1 MKKIIYSFNYL
12 FTGVI
17 AVMLF
22 SSVSILAQTAST
34 ATSGSSPL
42 LRVSGV
48 NYQAYCVEYTNGA
61 PVSGHGYNWD
71 TTPEDITNVNITAC
85 LNGVSDYGVAAVQ
98 SAIWYYTDNVQPSS
112 NSVTWQVINRVENG
126 TYQPTCAS
134 EWYPNDVIYQDLMT
148 GDDPHC
154 TGGEVCTAD
163 IRVTNNGCCVVDVY
177 HWKTNGDVKLGTV
190 NPGQNITVHIPKGDK
205 IRVRDQDSPWNNLI
219 FDEHYMANSCGSQ
232 TFTVNPNFCDKAVT
246 VNNNGCCDIDL
257 YHWGT
262 GVNDVLIGSVAPGG
276 STTVHV
282 PSGDKVRALNKNVD
296 WNNKLFDEDYMVP
309 NGCGPFTFT
318 VNPEYCAEIICPAD
332 IVIECTESSD
342 PSNTGNA
349 SSNCGNTAITYID
362 VVTGNCP
369 LTIERTWSLNG
380 VSGGN
385 TSGGSNTT
393 CEDVAIVNY
402 SMEQCNADNNYNSMG
417 EFHPTYP
424 DNGGCSSV
432 SASIISTQNGS
443 HSCVAGAVG
452 QYGFCIDADDDC
464 WYADDLNGVDADDDK
479 VRFEVTVAASQ
490 NAPFQLSR
498 LSFYEKAPL
507 TVEWDN
513 NSNNDYPTKYA
524 VKVFANGTEVFFQD
538 EISTTN
544 AWSLETF
551 NFSNI
556 SVTSN
561 TTFTFELHAYC
572 KAHNYNNGGYE
583 LWDLDELSVY
593 GGCCSTTTNPSTGD
607 VSCVQIIT
615 IDDTQ
620 NPTFNNLPSNL
631 TVECDN
637 IPAAPVVT
645 GSDLCDNNVDV
656 TFTQTDDQGTNGC
669 TQFEYTIT
677 RTWVATDDCGNSI
690 SATRTVTIEDN
701 SAPTITVDAAD
712 LTVECDGQG
721 NNNAFQNWLNNYG
734 GAEANDNCGT
744 FTWSFNPDPAILTNE
759 CGETGGLSVT
769 FTATD
774 ECGNSA
780 STTASFTI
788 DDSESPV
795 ITQANQA
802 DDLTVECDGFGNTAA
817 LDAWVASN
825 GGANATDVCG
835 EVTWTNDFIA
845 LDPECCETG
854 DVTVNFTAT
863 DDCGNSTVTTAT
875 FIIEDTTPPVAVCKD
890 ITVQIVDVVSHT
902 VSITP
907 DMIENGSSDV
917 CCDDELTYTL
927 SQSTFAFEEVGVN
940 PITLTVTD
948 ACGNEATCNANVT
961 VVCYD
966 LALIKNL
973 AAGQNETIF
982 PEQDVTFTITV
993 LNQGTIEANNIVVTD
1008 YIPSGLT
1015 LNDADWSLSGNT
1027 ASYNVPGTLNP
1038 GQSATVD
1045 ITFTADSQL
1054 TNDQQIVNRAEIS
1067 SSDAPAPFVPV
1078 DEDSTADSDAGNDA
1092 GGEVNGNTDD
1102 TVNNENGD
1110 EDDSDP
1116 EDVTV
1121 STMSIGSTVF
1131 IDNNNNGIQDLGD
1144 DDTGIAGVTLELW
1157 RDGALVATTVTDANG
1172 DYLFD
1177 DLAPGNYIVEI
1188 KEDGNFGDADPLAEL
1203 HLSSEPTDNEDNQ
1216 QDGDDNGMQVGGSGT
1231 EVKSPVIVLSPND
1244 EPTNESAQGGNQDAG
1259 NDDNGDMTVDFGFV
1273 PEFSIGSNVFVDS
1286 NNNGTRD
1293 AGEEG
1298 IEGILVEIFS
1308 VGPDGIAE
1316 NGDDVKVGEDTTDAN
1331 GDYFVGWLKPGD
1343 FYGKIM
1349 NVSDDYPVSSTNIAS
1364 SEDPNNDT
1372 DGDDNG
1378 LQPDGRGAGVWS
1390 NVITLSANDEPTNEP
1405 GSGGDQDDSL
1415 DDDNGNM
1422 TLDFGF
1428 IPQLSIGSNVFVD
1441 ANDNGTRDADEDGIE
1456 GILVEI
1462 FSVGPDG
1469 IAENGDDVKVGE
1481 DVTDANGDYFVDG
1494 LLEGD
1499 YYAKIMD
1506 VSDDY
1511 PKSSTNI
1518 ASSEDPNNDTDGDDN
1533 GLQADG
1539 PGSAVWSNVVTL
1551 SVNDEPTNEAG
1562 SGGDQDSLDDDNGN
1576 MTLDFGFAPQLS
1588 IGSNVFYDANDNG
1601 TRDADEDGIE
1611 GVTVEVF
1618 NTGAD
1623 GIAENGDDELVGS
1636 DVTDAN
1642 GDYFVDGLLEGDYYV
1657 KIMDVDADY
1666 PLSSGDTATSADP
1679 NNNVDN
1685 DDNGLQPD
1693 GAGAGVWSNVI
1704 TLSINDEPTNEDGS
1718 GGDQDA
1724 SDDDNGNMTVDF
1736 GFRPE
1741 LSIGSNVYSDTNNNG
1756 VRDAGEDGIEGITVE
1771 VFNTGADG
1779 IAENADDILVG
1790 SDVTDANGD
1799 YFVGGLLE
1807 GDYYAKIM
1815 NVDAANPTSSTNI
1828 ASSTDPNNDTDGD
1841 DNGLQ
1846 TDGSGTGVW
1855 SNVITLSIND
1865 EPTNEAGS
1873 GGDQDAADD
1882 NNGNMTLDFGFNLFD
1897 LALTKKLE
1905 ASEDTR
1911 VYPGEDITFSI
1922 EVFNQG
1928 NVDAYNVLVTDYIPA
1943 GLTLNDGAWAQSG
1956 SNATATI
1963 AGPIAAGSSEIITI
1977 TLTVTT
1983 TDAGDLVNS
1992 AEITSAEDVNGNSPE
2007 DVDSIADDTDG
2018 NDDGGEVNGPTDDT
2032 VNNENGDEDDQDPE
2046 DITVE
2051 IFDLAL
2057 IKTLGAGEDDRLY
2070 PGETIT
2076 FDIEVFNQGTVTAQN
2091 IVIEDYAPAGLTATG
2106 ATTLTIAGPLAP
2118 GASQTISIEFTAD
2131 ASNVGGQLINVA
2143 EIASAED
2150 ELGDNPT
2157 DLDSTPDTDAGNDA
2171 GGEVNGAT
2179 DDTVNNEGGDE
2190 DDSDPEDVFLEI
2202 FDLALTKKL
2211 AAGEDARVYP
2221 GESVTFDIEVIN
2233 QGTVPA
2239 SNIVVEDFGAAGL
2252 TNNGSSTLTIAGPLA
2267 PGASEIVQVTF
2278 TVDADAAA
2286 GISTNIAE
2294 IQNAE
2299 DDLGNEPNDNDS
2311 EGDSDPNNDPTEN
2324 DAVDGENGD
2333 EDDNDVEDVDIQIF
2347 DLALRKTLAAGED
2360 ARVYPGETIT
2370 FTIEVFNQGTVTASN
2385 IVVEDYVPAGL
2396 TATGATTLTIAGP
2409 IAPGASESVDVEFT
2423 VTTSVAGTLENGAE
2437 IQSAEDDLGENPDDI
2452 DSTPDADDAN
2462 DPTDD
2467 NAIDGENGDEDDDD
2481 IEPIEVEIFDIAS
2494 NITLAPGEDDRVYPG
2509 ETVSFKVT
2517 VFNQGTVTAQ
2527 NIDVTLMIPDG
2538 LVSVDGIANMETITF
2553 AAPLA
2558 PGEMAMQ
2565 ILDFVVSDEIT
2576 SAGELI
2582 IKEEISS
2589 AEDELGDNP
2598 TDIDSTPDEDFTND
2612 AGGVVDTATDDTV
2625 DNEGGD
2631 EDDNDP
2637 ENVFV
2642 EIFDLALIKTLSAG
2656 EDARVYPGET
2666 VSFDI
2671 TVTNQGSV
2679 PASDILIT
2687 DYVPAGL
2694 TANGSSAITIAGPL
2708 APGASEVVSIEFTV
2722 DAATTGASLVNRA
2735 EITDY
2740 RDDLDEQ
2747 PEDIDSVADA
2757 DDSNDTEVNDEINN
2771 AGGDEDDADLEEL
2784 ELEIFDLALT
2794 KKLAAGE
2801 DVRVYPGETITFTIE
2816 VLNQGTVAA
2825 SNVVIED
2832 YVPAGLTAT
2841 GATSLTI
2848 AGPIAPGAS
2857 ESVDISFTVST
2868 TDAGTLENGAEIQSA
2883 EDDLGENPEDNDST
2897 ADNDPDNDPT
2907 TDDAVDNE
2915 NGDEDDN
2922 DIEPIEVEVF
2932 DLASNITLA
2941 PGEDDRVYPGET
2953 VSFKVTVF
2961 NQGTVSAENIDV
2973 TLMIPDGLTS
2983 VDGIANMG
2991 TITFDGPLA
3000 PGEMTMQILE
3010 FVVGDDITSA
3020 GELIIKEEITSA
3032 QDEFG
3037 NNPTDI
3043 DSTPDA
3049 DFTNDAGG
3057 VVDTDTD
3064 DTVDNE
3070 NGDEDDND
3078 PENVFVEIFDL
3089 ALVKTLAAGED
3100 ARVYPGDAVTFDITV
3115 TNQGSVPATNVVI
3128 EDYVPAGLTA
3138 TSPTTIT
3145 LTQLLQPG
3153 ESATV
3158 QVSFTVDAATTAGD
3172 IVNRAEIS
3180 SANDDLGGSPED
3192 IDSTPDT
3199 DDTNDT
3205 EVNDEINNAG
3215 GDEDDADLESLELEV
3230 FDLALTKKLA
3240 AGEDVRVYPGETI
3253 TFTIE
3258 VTNQGSVPA
3267 SNVVIEDYVP
3277 AGLTANGATSLT
3289 IAGPIAPGA
3298 SESVDIS
3305 FTVSTTEAGSLEN
3318 GAEIQSAED
3327 DLGDNPDDND
3337 STADSDPTNDP
3348 TTDDAVDNENGDE
3361 DDADVET
3368 IEVEVFDL
3376 ASTITLAPGEDD
3388 RVYPGETVSFKVTV
3402 FNQGTV
3408 SAEAIDV
3415 TLMIPAGLTSVDG
3428 IANMGTITFDGPLAP
3443 GEMTMQIL
3451 EFTVNADATSA
3462 EELII
3467 KSEISAAT
3475 DEFGDTP
3482 TDIDS
3487 TPDAD
3492 FTNDAGGVVDSD
3504 TDDTILNEN
3513 GDEDDNDPENVFLEI
3528 FDLAL
3533 TKTTTQTEIVKPG
3546 DDVTYTITVLNQGS
3560 VLAQNITI
3568 VDYLPEFFAL
3578 SGSDTNGWST
3588 GGGTLSNSI
3597 AGPLAPGASTTVDVV
3612 LTVQEGIMS
3621 GTADN
3626 FAEITAAEDENGDSP
3641 ADVDSTPD
3649 ADNTNDTLVDNEVN
3663 NAGGDEDDHD
3673 IETVEVCDG
3682 VAPVLAGVPT
3692 DILIE
3697 CSDELP
3703 ALPVIGVEI
3712 TATDFSDDDFTIT
3725 VEETSTQ
3732 GEGDDCSEFEYVIT
3746 RTWTVVDECDNSSAA
3761 TQVIT
3766 IQDTTAPAI
3775 TTDATDSVEECDGQG
3790 NVAAYQ
3796 AWLASNGGAIAED
3809 NCSDVT
3815 WTNDA
3820 GQLSDECGMTGSVS
3834 VVFTAEDVCG
3844 NTSVTSATFT
3854 IEDTTAPTIDLAAAD
3869 EVVECDGQGNV
3880 AAYQA
3885 WLASNGG
3892 ATASDICSDN
3902 NITWTN
3908 DAGQLSD
3915 ECGETGSVSVIFT
3928 ATDDCG
3934 NTATATATFTIE
3946 DTTAPVITAD
3956 AADQTVECD
3965 GADNTAALQAW
3976 LASNAGAQAEDV
3988 CGGVTWT
3995 NDAGQLSDECGSTGF
4010 VTVNFTAT
4018 DDCGNTAIT
4027 SATFTIEDTTAPV
4040 IGTSATDETV
4050 QCDGDDN
4057 TAALQAWLASNGG
4070 ADASDTCSDITWTN
4084 DAGQLSDEC
4093 GSTGFVTVNFTATD
4107 DCGNTANT
4115 SATFTIIDETAPV
4128 IDTDASDMTVECDG
4142 NDNTAAYQAWLA
4154 SNAGAVASDVCGEVT
4169 WSNDAGQ
4176 LSDECGATGF
4186 VSVTFTATDDCGNTA
4201 STNATFTIEDTTA
4214 PVIAVDAADTVVECD
4229 GQGNAAA
4236 LQAWIASNG
4245 GAQAEDSCGDV
4256 TWTNDAGQLSDE
4268 CGSTGFV
4275 SVTFTAT
4282 DDCGNT
4288 ASTSATFTIEDTT
4301 APVITAAATDDTVEC
4316 DGQGNVAALQAWIA
4330 SNGGAQAEDACGNV
4344 TWTNDAGQL
4353 SDECGSTGFVTVNF
4367 VATDDCGNTANT
4379 SATFTIEDTTAPDI
4393 TVEADDLTVECDG
4406 QGNVAALQAW
4416 LAANGGANA
4425 VDGCSDVSWTNNFNV
4440 TNDDCGAS
4448 GAATVTFTAT
4458 DECGNIATTT
4468 ASFVIEDTVAPTI
4481 SGIPA
4486 DLEVECDEVP
4496 PVALPVATDVCDDE
4510 VSIQM
4515 SEVTE
4520 AGSCPNSYVII
4531 RTFTATDDCGNS
4543 AIATQ
4548 TINVGDTGAPTLS
4561 GVPSDIEVEC
4571 DAIPNFP
4578 SIGEVSATDN
4588 CDPDVSIETEEVI
4601 EAGQCQ
4607 ENYTIVRRW
4616 TATDN
4621 CGNATVEE
4629 QRIEVGD
4636 NTAPVLAGIPAN
4648 ISVECD
4654 AVPNTTGAGNVSAS
4668 DNCDA
4673 DVDISYEEIRE
4684 DNGACEDAYTI
4695 VRTWIATDNCGNAVS
4710 GEQRIEVGDN
4720 TAPTLVGVPSDLEV
4734 ECDDVPS
4741 ATNGNIIA
4749 TDNCDSNVE
4758 ITFEEVR
4765 EDNGACED
4773 AYTIVR
4779 TWIATDN
4786 CGNATTD
4793 VQRITV
4799 GDNTAPVIA
4808 GIPASLTI
4816 ECDEVDSAT
4825 AGNIQATDNCDA
4837 DVEITFEE
4845 VREDNGACE
4854 DAYTIVRTWTA
4865 TDNCGNASSGEQR
4878 IQVGDNTDPVLT
4890 GVPADIAV
4898 ECDAIPTTDA
4908 NVQASDNCDANVD
4921 ISFNEVVDAGSC
4933 DNSYVIIKT
4942 WTATDNCGNATSQ
4955 QQRISV
4961 GDNTAP
4967 VIVGV
4972 PADLNAEC
4980 GEVPNS
4986 NGANDVSVTDNCDAN
5001 PLVEFSEV
5009 TEQNDACADAYVLV
5023 RTWIATDACGNAT
5036 TAEQRITV
5044 GDNTAPVLVGI
5055 PNDAT
5060 VECDAIATPDNGGV
5074 TAMDNCDAN
5083 VSIEFAESNEPG
5095 ICANSYT
5102 LVRTWI
5108 ATDNCGNTAIGT
5120 QRISVGDNT
5129 PPVISGVD
5137 ADLTIECGATPPAA
5151 STAIATDNC
5160 DANVQVELSEVTG
5173 NVTDCTS
5180 SYTITRT
5187 YIATDDCGN
5196 TAQAQQVIT
5205 VTGDN
5210 TNPTLVGVP
5219 SNVDYECQDGNID
5232 NVANV
5237 TATDN
5242 CDPNVDISFDE
5253 IITPGACAGAYTI
5266 TRTWIATDDCGNTA
5280 IGTQTIT
5287 VSDAVAPT
5295 LAGVP
5300 ANVLLDCGDA
5310 LPQPAN
5316 VTASDNCDTNVEV
5329 TYNEVIDGAVDCQNS
5344 YTVVRTWIATDA
5356 CGNESVGTQTITIT
5370 GDNTA
5375 PTLVGVPNDVTFGC
5389 ASVQDVPQGL
5399 VTATDNCD
5407 ANVDIDF
5414 TEFQEAGSCP
5424 QEYIVTR
5431 TWIAIDDCGNSAV
5444 GVQRVFI
5451 GDSAPPL
5458 LVGVPND
5465 VSIECGQDSPEI
5477 PTVTALDDCSAN
5489 VQVEYSESAAN
5500 DNTDCTASFQII
5512 RTWTATD
5519 ECGNV
5524 ATSTQTISIGG
5535 DNSLPTLVG
5544 VPANMDISCDEVA
5557 NIPNPSVTA
5566 TDDCD
5571 ADVNIS
5577 LDEVVNAG
5585 NCNGSYQIVKTWT
5598 ATDDCGNS
5606 AVATQTI
5613 NVGDIVAPVISGVP
5627 GDITLDC
5634 GQTPSENMPDVI
5646 ATDNCDADVSILF
5659 DEVRTEGDCN
5669 NTYTLVRTWT
5679 ATDDCGNVS
5688 TVSQTVSVG
5697 DNEGPIFSERP
5708 DDLLISCEELIDIRV
5723 LTATDNCGEAT
5734 VTFDDVVSD
5743 GNCAFNSTITRTYTA
5758 TDECGNVSTMVQNI
5772 IVSDSEA
5779 PTCVGVPS
5787 DITVDATAGQSI
5799 PNVANVIATDNCDP
5813 NPSVEF
5819 TTSQTDGCTYII
5831 TRSWTVTDACGNAN
5845 TCTQNI
5851 TVIDELDAWLEYTRD
5866 ENCDDENGAAVFA
5879 PSSYDYQWSDG
5890 GSGAV
5895 REDLANG
5902 TYTVTST
5909 DASGCSVVITVV
5921 IGEIGNC
5928 GECVEPVVNIV
5939 NLEDATCGNAN
5950 GSITL
5955 EIPNAA
5961 NFTYTWIPNIGEGN
5975 ANVRTGLPGGSYEVV
5990 ISDLD
5995 FVNCFTKVNFVIG
6008 NSDGPDVTDI
6018 QVVPA
6023 TCGESN
6029 GSVTLAPADFMYMW
6043 SIDQFVGNSRSDLA
6057 PGLYEIAVMD
6067 LNNPSCPSV
6076 IMVEVTGSSD
6086 LDASANILEQ
6096 PTCGEANGSVQIAVQ
6111 NGSAAGLS
6119 YAWNDGATGD
6129 RRDNLSAGTYTVV
6142 ISDANGCEETLMFI
6156 LMNDVAGANI
6166 AGADDIEVCFNGEA
6180 TVDFTVTTEA
6190 GFVGQPIVTIVD
6202 ENGVNAV
6209 NGNLTAG
6216 NYCIMVADANG
6227 CIAGQSCFQVNE
6239 LPILVASATAQ
6250 AVTCNENGSI
6260 DLTVSGGAT
6269 PYTISWS
6276 NGSTSEDL
6284 TDLAAAQYTAQ
6295 ITDANGCVEMVVIAV
6310 ADDCDNMGNDCELEA
6325 TVSISAQPTCDNA
6338 DGAATITIVSG
6349 TASTVAWPDGSSD
6362 LVRTD
6367 LAEGAYAVTITDA
6380 SVANCVTTVSVIL
6393 SDDADCDGTG
6403 GGCDLSAS
6411 IAVDA
6416 QPTCDNADGAV
6427 TVSISAGTASTIA
6440 WSDGSSDLVRTGLAE
6455 GTYTV
6460 TLTDATVANC
6470 TEVLTVTLSD
6480 DEDCNG
6486 IGCEGS
6492 YTELDSDCEGNSGFI
6507 CLDIPKSMYNDYGVA
6522 VNGVVLQE
6530 ASVLACNFMTII
6542 NYDYSV
6548 LLDGGFKGPYEI
6560 QSWVVNGTIYSGTF
6574 DDVLEILDFMNDV
6587 DPTGNWMIDRT
6598 GQRIIGGNP
6607 DNNYGDFFIDQLAAL
6622 NSQVEMGVNRGSIA
6636 MGTAIG
6642 PFDDGVYSITIIE
6655 PNATCPDTIQL
6666 TVTCVTDT
6674 TMNNVI
6680 TDAII
6685 VNTTVGTS
6693 VDVCTDI
6700 TALSNV
6706 ASMTLCGGPQG
6717 GSFTELANGCFTYTP
6732 GAGLAAGDSDQLCVT
6747 VCDDNGV
6754 CVETTV
6760 SINILEDNQMPCE
6773 NGLDVLGDDLT
6784 LMTDDCDNGAALCT
6798 AIEIAEFNNY
6808 NFYLNGTEVTTMS
6821 TCDVDTVFNYS
6832 YFNIAQDG
6840 FNGTFSIDAWE
6851 VDGQTY
6857 TGSFT
6862 NAAELAAFLNANDA
6876 TGNWI
6881 LDENRLAIYGGDLSK
6896 SYGMIDV
6903 SLASTGMNYE
6913 LVLNSEIAPNFV
6925 AFDLPVG
6932 THTIIAS
6939 DVTFGCADTLNITV
6953 ECEQDPLSTPSWM
6966 DTVNI
6971 VIELGSDTLFCYP
6984 LTDIAS
6990 VEYTCAADN
6999 AGSSS
7004 FEVVNN
7010 CIIITGDI
7018 LGTDIGCFT
7027 ICDTNGD
7034 CGMLIINTEV
7044 MTEGQM
7050 APPVAMDDDSM
7061 TVVNVTIGTLNVL
7074 INDLN
7079 INETVQVSL
7088 VSQPT
7093 FGTVILNADNTF
7105 TYIPNPNTCGEQDEF
7120 QYMISTPMGSDI
7132 ATVYIDI
7139 LCEDLT
7145 VMNGFSPNGDDIN
7158 ETFTVLGL
7166 ERYPNNEVIIFNR
7179 WGNQVYFKQGY
7190 TNADGWSGT
7199 WEGQD
7204 LPDGTYFYIINTG
7217 EGEAVSGYVQIQ
7229 R

>member
-22 SSVSILAQTAST
+22 SSVSILAQTAIT
-34 ATSGSSPL
+34 ETSGSTPL

-85 LNGVSDYGVAAVQ
+85 LNGVDDYGVAAVQ
-98 SAIWYYTDNVQPSS
+98 AAIWYYTDNVQPSS
-112 NSVTWQVINRVENG
+112 NSVTWQVINRVEDG

-154 TGGEVCTAD
+154 TGGSCTAD
-163 IRVTNNGCCVVDVY
+163 LTVSNTGCCDVRIYEWKASGDVFIRNLNAGQSFRFDAKKGSSYRAVPVDGNQEDFDNSYTINDCQNQTWSLVPNFCNKTINVVNQGCCPVDIY
-177 HWKTNGDVKLGTV
+177 HWKDGGDVLLGSV
-190 NPGQNITVHIPKGDK
+190 NPGNSTAVHIPSGDK
-205 IRVRDQDSPWNNLI
+205 IRVVDPQSSLNNLLY
-219 FDEHYMANSCGSQ
+219 DEH
-232 TFTVNPNFCDKAVT
+232 
-246 VNNNGCCDIDL
+246 
-257 YHWGT
+257 
-262 GVNDVLIGSVAPGG
+262 
-276 STTVHV
+276 
-282 PSGDKVRALNKNVD
+282 
-296 WNNKLFDEDYMVP
+296 YMVP

-318 VNPEYCAEIICPAD
+318 VNPEYCAEIICPAN

-349 SSNCGNTAITYID
+349 TTNCGNNPITYID

-369 LTIERTWSLNG
+369 LTIERTWTLEG
-380 VSGGN
+380 ASGGN
-385 TSGGSNTT
+385 TNGGSNTT
-393 CEDVAIVNY
+393 CEDVALVNY

-417 EFHPTYP
+417 EYHPTYP
-424 DNGGCSSV
+424 DNGGCTSV
-432 SASIISTQNGS
+432 SATIISTQTGA

-464 WYADDLNGVDADDDK
+464 WYVDDLNGVDVDDDK
-479 VRFEVTVAASQ
+479 VRFEVTVSATQ
-490 NAPFQLSR
+490 NSPFQLSR

-513 NSNNDYPTKYA
+513 DSNNDYPTKYA
-524 VKVFANGTEVFFQD
+524 VKVFANGAEVFFQD

-544 AWSLETF
+544 SWSLETF

-556 SVTSN
+556 TVTSN

-583 LWDLDELSVY
+583 LWDLDELNVY
-593 GGCCSTTTNPSTGD
+593 GGCCSTTTNPTTGD

-620 NPTFNNLPSNL
+620 DPTLNNLPSNL

-669 TQFEYTIT
+669 TQFEYIIT

-701 SAPTITVDAAD
+701 SAPTITVDAVD

-721 NNNAFQNWLNNYG
+721 NENAFQNWLNSNG

-744 FTWSFNPDPAILTNE
+744 FTWSFNPNPAVLTNE
-759 CGETGGLSVT
+759 CGETGDISVT

-788 DDSESPV
+788 DDSESPI
-795 ITQANQA
+795 ITQTNQA
-802 DDLTVECDGFGNTAA
+802 DDLTVECDGLGNTAA

-835 EVTWTNDFIA
+835 GVTWTNDFIA
-845 LDPECCETG
+845 LDPDCCETG
-854 DVTVNFTAT
+854 DVTVNFTAS

-875 FIIEDTTPPVAVCKD
+875 FVIEDTTPPVVVCKD
-890 ITVQIVDVVSHT
+890 ITVQIVDVASHT
-902 VSITP
+902 VTITP

-948 ACGNEATCNANVT
+948 ACGNAATCNANVT

-966 LALIKNL
+966 LALDKKL
-973 AAGQNETIF
+973 AVGQDQIIF
-982 PEQDVTFTITV
+982 PEEEVTFTITV
-993 LNQGTIEANNIVVTD
+993 YNQGTIAASNIVVSD
-1008 YIPSGLT
+1008 YVPAGLT
-1015 LNDADWSLSGNT
+1015 LNDSDWSLSGSIAT
-1027 ASYNVPGTLNP
+1027 YNIPGTINP
-1038 GQSATVD
+1038 GQSISVD
-1045 ITFTADSQL
+1045 ITFTADSAL
-1054 TNDQQIVNRAEIS
+1054 TNEQQIVNRAEIS

-1078 DEDSTADSDAGNDA
+1078 DEDSFADSNPTNDA

-1102 TVNNENGD
+1102 TINNENGD

-1116 EDVTV
+1116 EDVIV
-1121 STMSIGSTVF
+1121 NTMSIGSTVF
-1131 IDNNNNGIQDLGD
+1131 IDNNNNGVQDLAD
-1144 DDTGIAGVTLELW
+1144 DDFGIEGVTLELW
-1157 RDGALVATTVTDANG
+1157 RDGALVATTTTDSDGN
-1172 DYLFD
+1172 YLFD
-1177 DLAPGNYIVEI
+1177 NLAPGDYVVEI
-1188 KEDGNFGDADPLAEL
+1188 KADENFEAGDALEQF
-1203 HLSSEPTDNEDNQ
+1203 HVSSDPTDNADNQ
-1216 QDGDDNGMQVGGSGT
+1216 QDGDDNGMQPDGSAT
-1231 EVKSPVIVLSPND
+1231 DVKSPVINLSPND
-1244 EPTNESAQGGNQDAG
+1244 EPTNETAQGGDQDDT
-1259 NDDNGDMTVDFGFV
+1259 NDNNGDMTIDFGFI

-1298 IEGILVEIFS
+1298 IEGILVEVFS

-1316 NGDDVKVGEDTTDAN
+1316 NGDDVKVGESITDAN

-1343 FYGKIM
+1343 FYAKIM
-1349 NVSDDYPVSSTNIAS
+1349 NVSDDYPKSSTDIAS
-1364 SEDPNNDT
+1364 SANPNNDT

-1378 LQPDGRGAGVWS
+1378 LQPDGRGAAVWS

-1405 GSGGDQDDSL
+1405 GSGGDQDDAI

-1469 IAENGDDVKVGE
+1469 IAENGDDIKVGE

-1518 ASSEDPNNDTDGDDN
+1518 ASSDDPNNDTDGDDN

-1562 SGGDQDSLDDDNGN
+1562 SGGDQDSLDDNNGN

-1642 GDYFVDGLLEGDYYV
+1642 GDYFIDGLLEGDFYV
-1657 KIMDVDADY
+1657 KIMNVDADY
-1666 PLSSGDTATSADP
+1666 PLSSADTATTADP

-1704 TLSINDEPTNEDGS
+1704 TLSINDEPINEAGS

-1724 SDDDNGNMTVDF
+1724 TDDNNGNMTVDF

-1756 VRDAGEDGIEGITVE
+1756 VRDAGEDGIEGVTVE

-1807 GDYYAKIM
+1807 GEYYAKIM

-1828 ASSTDPNNDTDGD
+1828 ASSADPNNDIDGD

-1882 NNGNMTLDFGFNLFD
+1882 DNGNMTLDFGFNLFD
-1897 LALTKKLE
+1897 LALSKTLE
-1905 ASEDTR
+1905 NSEDAR
-1911 VYPGEDITFSI
+1911 VYPGEDITFTL

-1943 GLTLNDGAWAQSG
+1943 GLTLNDAAWTQSG

-1963 AGPIAAGSSEIITI
+1963 SGPIAAGTSEIISI
-1977 TLTVTT
+1977 TFTVAT
-1983 TDAGDLVNS
+1983 TDAGDLVNR
-1992 AEITSAEDVNGNSPE
+1992 AEIASAEDINGNNPE
-2007 DVDSIADDTDG
+2007 DVDSVSD
-2018 NDDGGEVNGPTDDT
+2018 TDDT
-2032 VNNENGDEDDQDPE
+2032 NDTEVNDEINNGGGDEDDADLE
-2046 DITVE
+2046 EITVE

-2057 IKTLGAGEDDRLY
+2057 IKTLGAGEDDRVY

-2076 FDIEVFNQGTVTAQN
+2076 FDIQVTNQGTVPAQN
-2091 IVIEDYAPAGLTATG
+2091 IVIEDYVPAGLTVVG
-2106 ATTLTIAGPLAP
+2106 SSTLNIAGPLAP
-2118 GASQTISIEFTAD
+2118 GASQTLNIEFTVD
-2131 ASNVGGQLINVA
+2131 AASTGGQLVNVA

-2157 DLDSTPDTDAGNDA
+2157 DLDSTPDSDPANDA
-2171 GGEVNGAT
+2171 GGEVNGPT
-2179 DDTVNNEGGDE
+2179 DNTIDNEGGDE

-2221 GESVTFDIEVIN
+2221 GESITFDIEVIN

-2239 SNIVVEDFGAAGL
+2239 SNITVEDFGAPGL
-2252 TNNGSSTLTIAGPLA
+2252 TNNGSSTLTIAGPIA
-2267 PGASEIVQVTF
+2267 AGASETVQVTF
-2278 TVDADAAA
+2278 TVDADATA

-2294 IQNAE
+2294 IQSSE
-2299 DDLGNEPNDNDS
+2299 DDLGESPNDNDS
-2311 EGDSDPNNDPTEN
+2311 TEDSNPNNDPTEDN
-2324 DAVDGENGD
+2324 AVNGENGD
-2333 EDDNDVEDVDIQIF
+2333 EDDNDPEDVDIQIF

-2396 TATGATTLTIAGP
+2396 TANGATTLTIAGP
-2409 IAPGASESVDVEFT
+2409 IAPGASESVEVEFT
-2423 VTTSVAGTLENGAE
+2423 VSTTDAGTLENGAE
-2437 IQSAEDDLGENPDDI
+2437 IQSAEDDLGENPEDI
-2452 DSTPDADDAN
+2452 DSTPDADDSN

-2467 NAIDGENGDEDDDD
+2467 NAIDNENGDEDDAD
-2481 IEPIEVEIFDIAS
+2481 IEQIEVEVFDLAS
-2494 NITLAPGEDDRVYPG
+2494 TITLAPGEDDRVYPG

-2517 VFNQGTVTAQ
+2517 VFNQGTVSAE
-2527 NIDVTLMIPDG
+2527 NIDVTLMIPAG
-2538 LVSVDGIANMETITF
+2538 LTSVDGIANMGTITF
-2553 AAPLA
+2553 DGPLA
-2558 PGEMAMQ
+2558 PGEMTMQ
-2565 ILDFVVSDEIT
+2565 ILEFVVGEDIT
-2576 SAGELI
+2576 TAGELI

-2589 AEDELGDNP
+2589 AQDEFGANP
-2598 TDIDSTPDEDFTND
+2598 TDIDSTPDADFTND
-2612 AGGVVDTATDDTV
+2612 AGGVVDSNTDDTV
-2625 DNEGGD
+2625 DNENGD

-2671 TVTNQGSV
+2671 TVLNQGSV

-2694 TANGSSAITIAGPL
+2694 TAVGSSAITIAGPL

-2722 DAATTGASLVNRA
+2722 DAATTGGSLVNRA

-2757 DDSNDTEVNDEINN
+2757 DDSNDTEVNDEIDN

-2784 ELEIFDLALT
+2784 ELEVFDLALT

-2816 VLNQGTVAA
+2816 VLNQGTVPA
-2825 SNVVIED
+2825 SNIVIED
-2832 YVPAGLTAT
+2832 YVPAGLTAN

-2848 AGPIAPGAS
+2848 AGPIAPGAT

-2868 TDAGTLENGAEIQSA
+2868 TDAGTLGNGAEIQSA
-2883 EDDLGENPEDNDST
+2883 EDDLGDNPEDNDST
-2897 ADNDPDNDPT
+2897 ADNDPTNDPT

-2915 NGDEDDN
+2915 NGDEDDA
-2922 DIEPIEVEVF
+2922 DIEQIEVEVF

-2961 NQGTVSAENIDV
+2961 NQGTVSAEN
-2973 TLMIPDGLTS
+2973 
-2983 VDGIANMG
+2983 
-2991 TITFDGPLA
+2991 
-3000 PGEMTMQILE
+3000 
-3010 FVVGDDITSA
+3010 
-3020 GELIIKEEITSA
+3020 
-3032 QDEFG
+3032 
-3037 NNPTDI
+3037 
-3043 DSTPDA
+3043 
-3049 DFTNDAGG
+3049 
-3057 VVDTDTD
+3057 
-3064 DTVDNE
+3064 
-3070 NGDEDDND
+3070 
-3078 PENVFVEIFDL
+3078 
-3089 ALVKTLAAGED
+3089 
-3100 ARVYPGDAVTFDITV
+3100 
-3115 TNQGSVPATNVVI
+3115 
-3128 EDYVPAGLTA
+3128 
-3138 TSPTTIT
+3138 
-3145 LTQLLQPG
+3145 
-3153 ESATV
+3153 
-3158 QVSFTVDAATTAGD
+3158 
-3172 IVNRAEIS
+3172 
-3180 SANDDLGGSPED
+3180 
-3192 IDSTPDT
+3192 
-3199 DDTNDT
+3199 
-3205 EVNDEINNAG
+3205 
-3215 GDEDDADLESLELEV
+3215 
-3230 FDLALTKKLA
+3230 
-3240 AGEDVRVYPGETI
+3240 
-3253 TFTIE
+3253 
-3258 VTNQGSVPA
+3258 
-3267 SNVVIEDYVP
+3267 
-3277 AGLTANGATSLT
+3277 
-3289 IAGPIAPGA
+3289 
-3298 SESVDIS
+3298 
-3305 FTVSTTEAGSLEN
+3305 
-3318 GAEIQSAED
+3318 
-3327 DLGDNPDDND
+3327 
-3337 STADSDPTNDP
+3337 
-3348 TTDDAVDNENGDE
+3348 
-3361 DDADVET
+3361 
-3368 IEVEVFDL
+3368 
-3376 ASTITLAPGEDD
+3376 
-3388 RVYPGETVSFKVTV
+3388 
-3402 FNQGTV
+3402 
-3408 SAEAIDV
+3408 IDV

-3475 DEFGDTP
+3475 DEFGNSP
-3482 TDIDS
+3482 ADIDS

-3504 TDDTILNEN
+3504 TDDTINNEN

-3533 TKTTTQTEIVKPG
+3533 TKSTSETGIVKPG
-3546 DDVTYTITVLNQGS
+3546 DDVTYTITVINQGS
-3560 VLAQNITI
+3560 VIAQNIDVI
-3568 VDYLPEFFAL
+3568 DYLPEFFAL

-3597 AGPLAPGASTTVDVV
+3597 AGPLAPGASTSIEVI

-3626 FAEITAAEDENGDSP
+3626 FAEITAAEDEFGAAP

-3649 ADNTNDTLVDNEVN
+3649 SNNDNDTVVDNEIN
-3663 NAGGDEDDHD
+3663 NAGDDEDDHD
-3673 IETVEVCDG
+3673 IETVEVCDN
-3682 VAPVLAGVPT
+3682 VAPVLAGIPT
-3692 DILIE
+3692 DITLE
-3697 CSDELP
+3697 CSDEIP
-3703 ALPVIGVEI
+3703 TLPVIDVEI

-3732 GEGDDCSEFEYVIT
+3732 GEGDDCSEFNYEIT
-3746 RTWTVVDECDNSSAA
+3746 RVWTVVDECDNSSTA

-3766 IQDTTAPAI
+3766 IEDTTAPTI
-3775 TTDATDSVEECDGQG
+3775 TAEASDELVECDGQG

-3796 AWLASNGGAIAED
+3796 AWLAANAGAIAED
-3809 NCSDVT
+3809 NCSEVV
-3815 WTNDA
+3815 WSNDA
-3820 GQLSDECGMTGSVS
+3820 GELSDECGMTGSVS
-3834 VVFTAEDVCG
+3834 VIFTAIDECG
-3844 NTSVTSATFT
+3844 NTSSTSASFT
-3854 IEDTTAPTIDLAAAD
+3854 IEDTTAPSIDITAAD
-3869 EVVECDGQGNV
+3869 EVVECDGQGNI

-3908 DAGQLSD
+3908 DAGQLTD
-3915 ECGETGSVSVIFT
+3915 ECGETGSITVTFT

-3934 NTATATATFTIE
+3934 NTAIADATFTIE
-3946 DTTAPVITAD
+3946 DTTAPVIDAD
-3956 AADQTVECD
+3956 ASDLTVECD
-3965 GADNTAALQAW
+3965 GAGNTAELQAW
-3976 LASNAGAQAEDV
+3976 IASNGGADASDI
-3988 CGGVTWT
+3988 CGGVTWS
-3995 NDAGQLSDECGSTGF
+3995 NDAGNLSDECGTTGF

-4018 DDCGNTAIT
+4018 DDCGNTALT

-4040 IGTSATDETV
+4040 IGTSASNETV
-4050 QCDGDDN
+4050 QCDGLDN
-4057 TAALQAWLASNGG
+4057 TAALQAWLAANGG
-4070 ADASDTCSDITWTN
+4070 ADASETCGEITWSN
-4084 DAGQLSDEC
+4084 DYNQLSEEC
-4093 GSTGFVTVNFTATD
+4093 GSTGFATVTFTATD

-4128 IDTDASDMTVECDG
+4128 IDTEATDSTVECDG
-4142 NDNTAAYQAWLA
+4142 QGNTAAYQAWLA

-4214 PVIAVDAADTVVECD
+4214 PVITSEAADQTIECD

-4236 LQAWIASNG
+4236 LQAWIAANA
-4245 GAQAEDSCGDV
+4245 GAQAEDSCGGV
-4256 TWTNDAGQLSDE
+4256 TWSNDAGQLSDE
-4268 CGSTGFV
+4268 CGATGFV
-4275 SVTFTAT
+4275 TVTFVAT

-4288 ASTSATFTIEDTT
+4288 ATTSATFTIEDTT
-4301 APVITAAATDDTVEC
+4301 APVITTDATDDNVEC

-4330 SNGGAQAEDACGNV
+4330 ANAGAQAEDACGNV
-4344 TWTNDAGQL
+4344 SWSNDAGQL

-4367 VATDDCGNTANT
+4367 VATDDCGNTATT
-4379 SATFTIEDTTAPDI
+4379 SATFTIVDTTAPDV

-4416 LAANGGANA
+4416 LASNGGANA
-4425 VDGCSDVSWTNNFNV
+4425 VDGCSDVSWTNNFNT
-4440 TNDDCGAS
+4440 TNDACGLS

-4458 DECGNIATTT
+4458 DACGNTSTTT
-4468 ASFVIEDTVAPTI
+4468 ASFVIEDTVAPII

-4486 DLEVECDEVP
+4486 DLDVECDDVP
-4496 PVALPVATDVCDDE
+4496 PVSLPEATDACDEE
-4510 VSIQM
+4510 VTIQM
-4515 SEVTE
+4515 NETSE
-4520 AGSCPNSYVII
+4520 AGPCPNSYII
-4531 RTFTATDDCGNS
+4531 TRTFTATDDCGNS
-4543 AIATQ
+4543 SIAVQ

-4561 GVPSDIEVEC
+4561 GVPSDIVVEC
-4571 DAIPNFP
+4571 DEIPNFP
-4578 SIGEVSATDN
+4578 AQGEVTATDN
-4588 CDPDVSIETEEVI
+4588 CDPNVNIETEEVI

-4607 ENYTIVRRW
+4607 ENYTIVRKW
-4616 TATDN
+4616 IATDN
-4621 CGNATVEE
+4621 CGNSTVEE

-4636 NTAPVLAGIPAN
+4636 NTAPVLAGVPAN

-4654 AVPNTTGAGNVSAS
+4654 EVPNTAGPGNVSAT
-4668 DNCDA
+4668 DNCDS
-4673 DVDISYEEIRE
+4673 DVEISYEEIRE

-4695 VRTWIATDNCGNAVS
+4695 VRTWIATDNCGNATS
-4710 GEQRIEVGDN
+4710 AEQRIEVGDN
-4720 TAPTLVGVPSDLEV
+4720 TAPVLVGVPSDIEV
-4734 ECDDVPS
+4734 ECDEVPS
-4741 ATNGNIIA
+4741 ATNGNVIA
-4749 TDNCDSNVE
+4749 SDNCDADVD

-4773 AYTIVR
+4773 AYTIIR

-4786 CGNATTD
+4786 CGNATSD

-4799 GDNTAPVIA
+4799 GDNTAPVIV
-4808 GIPASLTI
+4808 GIPTSLTI

-4825 AGNIQATDNCDA
+4825 AGNIQATDNCDP

-4845 VREDNGACE
+4845 VREDSGECQ
-4854 DAYTIVRTWTA
+4854 DAYTIIRTWIA

-4878 IQVGDNTDPVLT
+4878 IQVGDNTDPILT
-4890 GVPADIAV
+4890 GVPADITV
-4898 ECDAIPTTDA
+4898 ECDAIPATEA
-4908 NVQASDNCDANVD
+4908 NVQATDNCDANVEV
-4921 ISFNEVVDAGSC
+4921 SFSEVTDAGSC

-4942 WTATDNCGNATSQ
+4942 WTATDNCGNATTQ
-4955 QQRISV
+4955 QQTISV
-4961 GDNTAP
+4961 GDNTPP

-4972 PADLNAEC
+4972 PADMNVEC

-5009 TEQNDACADAYVLV
+5009 TEQNGACADAFVLV

-5036 TAEQRITV
+5036 TSEQRITV

-5055 PNDAT
+5055 PNDVT
-5060 VECDAIATPDNGGV
+5060 VECDEIAAPDNGGV

-5083 VSIEFAESNEPG
+5083 VTIEFAESQEPSN
-5095 ICANSYT
+5095 CANNYT

-5137 ADLTIECGATPPAA
+5137 SDLTIECGATPPAA
-5151 STAIATDNC
+5151 SNPSVSDNC
-5160 DANVQVELSEVTG
+5160 DANVQLEFNEVTG

-5187 YIATDDCGN
+5187 WTATDDCN
-5196 TAQAQQVIT
+5196 NVAEVQQVIT

-5219 SNVDYECQDGNID
+5219 SDVAFECQDGNID
-5232 NVANV
+5232 NVADV
-5237 TATDN
+5237 SATDN
-5242 CDPNVDISFDE
+5242 CDPNVDISFEE
-5253 IITPGACAGAYTI
+5253 IVTPGACAGSYSI
-5266 TRTWIATDDCGNTA
+5266 IRTWIATDDCGNTA

-5287 VSDAVAPT
+5287 VSDAVAPI
-5295 LAGVP
+5295 LVGVP
-5300 ANVLLDCGDA
+5300 TDLVLDCGDA
-5310 LPQPAN
+5310 LPQPA
-5316 VTASDNCDTNVEV
+5316 VVSATDNCDANVEV
-5329 TYNEVIDGAVDCQNS
+5329 SYDEVINGTVDCQNS
-5344 YTVVRTWIATDA
+5344 YTVVRTWIASDA
-5356 CGNESVGTQTITIT
+5356 CGNESMGTQTITIT
-5370 GDNTA
+5370 GDNTD
-5375 PTLVGVPNDVTFGC
+5375 PILVGIPTDVTLGC
-5389 ASVQDVPQGL
+5389 GSIQDIPQGT

-5407 ANVDIDF
+5407 ANVDIEF
-5414 TEFQEAGSCP
+5414 TEVNEAGSCP
-5424 QEYIVTR
+5424 QEYTITR
-5431 TWIAIDDCGNSAV
+5431 TWIAIDDCGNSAI
-5444 GVQRVFI
+5444 GIQTISI
-5451 GDSAPPL
+5451 GDAAAPL
-5458 LVGVPND
+5458 LLGVPSD
-5465 VSIECGQDSPEI
+5465 ISIECGQPFPAV
-5477 PTVTALDDCSAN
+5477 PTVTALDDCSSN
-5489 VQVEYSESAAN
+5489 VEVSFAESAAPN
-5500 DNTDCTASFQII
+5500 NTDCTTSYPIV

-5524 ATSTQTISIGG
+5524 STETQNITVGG
-5535 DNSLPTLVG
+5535 DNSIPTLVG
-5544 VPANMDISCDEVA
+5544 VPADIDISCDEAA
-5557 NIPNPSVTA
+5557 NITNPNVTA

-5571 ADVNIS
+5571 TEVSIS
-5577 LDEVVNAG
+5577 LNEVVVAG
-5585 NCNGSYQIVKTWT
+5585 NCPGAYNIVRTWT

-5606 AVATQTI
+5606 AVATQTVS
-5613 NVGDIVAPVISGVP
+5613 VGDAAAPVIAGVP
-5627 GDITLDC
+5627 GDINLEC
-5634 GQTPSENMPDVI
+5634 GQSPDDNMPNVT
-5646 ATDNCDADVSILF
+5646 ATDNCDTDVAISF
-5659 DEVRTEGDCN
+5659 NEVRTEGTCN

-5679 ATDDCGNVS
+5679 ATDNCGNES
-5688 TVSQTVSVG
+5688 TQTQTVSVG
-5697 DNEGPIFSERP
+5697 DNEGPIFSGRP
-5708 DDLLISCEELIDIRV
+5708 DDLLISCEEVVDIRT
-5723 LTATDNCGEAT
+5723 LTAEDACGEAT
-5734 VTFDDVVSD
+5734 VTFDDVVVD
-5743 GNCAFNSTITRTYTA
+5743 GNCAYNSTITRTYTA
-5758 TDECGNVSTMVQNI
+5758 TDECGNATTITQNI
-5772 IVSDSEA
+5772 TVSDNEA
-5779 PTCVGVPS
+5779 PTCIGVPS
-5787 DITVDATAGQSI
+5787 DITVDATAGQSV
-5799 PNVANVIATDNCDP
+5799 PNVANVLANDNCDP
-5813 NPSVEF
+5813 NPTVEF
-5819 TTSQTDGCTYII
+5819 NTSQTGGCNYVI
-5831 TRSWTVTDACGNAN
+5831 TRSWTVSDACGNVS
-5845 TCTQNI
+5845 TCTQSI

-5866 ENCDDENGAAVFA
+5866 ENCDDENGSAVFA
-5879 PSSYDYQWSDG
+5879 PSNYDYQWSDG

-5895 REDLANG
+5895 REDLADG
-5902 TYTVTST
+5902 TYTVTAT
-5909 DASGCSVVITVV
+5909 DDTGCSIVITVV

-5928 GECVEPVVNIV
+5928 GECVEPAVNIV

-5955 EIPNAA
+5955 DIPNAA
-5961 NFTYTWIPNIGEGN
+5961 DFTYTWIPNIGQGD

-5990 ISDLD
+5990 ISDLN

-6018 QVVPA
+6018 QVIPA

-6029 GSVTLAPADFMYMW
+6029 GSVTLAPADLMYMW
-6043 SIDQFVGNSRSDLA
+6043 TTDNFQGNTRSDLA

-6076 IMVEVTGSSD
+6076 IMVEVTGTSD
-6086 LDASANILEQ
+6086 LDASANILAQ
-6096 PTCGEANGSVQIAVQ
+6096 PTCGDNNGSVQIAVQ
-6111 NGSAAGLS
+6111 NGNAGLTYS
-6119 YAWNDGATGD
+6119 WNDGTTGD

-6142 ISDANGCEETLMFI
+6142 ISDSNGCEETLMFI
-6156 LMNDVAGANI
+6156 LMNDVAGATI
-6166 AGADDIEVCFNGEA
+6166 TGADDIEVCFNGEA
-6180 TVDFTVTTEA
+6180 TVDFNVSTDV

-6202 ENGVNAV
+6202 QNGVNAV

-6216 NYCIMVADANG
+6216 NYCIMIADANG
-6227 CIAGQSCFQVNE
+6227 CIAGQSCFQVTE
-6239 LPILVASATAQ
+6239 LPLLTATATAQ
-6250 AVTCNENGSI
+6250 SVTCNTDGAI
-6260 DLTVSGGAT
+6260 DLTIQGGVA
-6269 PYTISWS
+6269 PYSIAWS
-6276 NGSTSEDL
+6276 NGDTSEDL
-6284 TDLAAAQYTAQ
+6284 AGLVAAQYTVT
-6295 ITDANGCVEMVVIAV
+6295 ITDANGCIANVTIAV
-6310 ADDCDNMGNDCELEA
+6310 LDDCDDTGSNCTLEA
-6325 TVSISAQPTCDNA
+6325 SVNIDAQPTCDNA
-6338 DGAATITIVSG
+6338 DGAATITILSG
-6349 TASTVAWPDGSSD
+6349 SASTVAWPDGSSD
-6362 LVRTD
+6362 LIRTD
-6367 LAEGAYAVTITDA
+6367 LAEGDYAVTITDA
-6380 SVANCVTTVSVIL
+6380 SVANCVEVVSVSL
-6393 SDDADCDGTG
+6393 SDDDDCNGTG
-6403 GGCDLSAS
+6403 AGCDLAAS
-6411 IAVDA
+6411 ITIDA
-6416 QPTCDNADGAV
+6416 QPTCENADGAV
-6427 TVSISAGTASTIA
+6427 SITITAGTASSVA

-6455 GTYTV
+6455 GTYSV
-6460 TLTDATVANC
+6460 TLTDATIANC
-6470 TEVLTVTLSD
+6470 TEVLTITLSD
-6480 DEDCNG
+6480 DNDCNG
-6486 IGCEGS
+6486 EGCGGS
-6492 YTELDSDCEGNSGFI
+6492 YTEMTSDCEGNSGYI
-6507 CLDIPKSMYNDYGVA
+6507 CLDIPKSMYNQYGVA
-6522 VNGVVLQE
+6522 INGVVTQE
-6530 ASVLACNFMTII
+6530 SSVLACNFTKIVR
-6542 NYDYSV
+6542 YDYSV

-6560 QSWVVNGTIYSGTF
+6560 KSWVVNGTIYSGTF
-6574 DDVLEILDFMNDV
+6574 DDILEILDWMNTV
-6587 DPTGNWMIDRT
+6587 DPTGNWTIDRV
-6598 GQRIIGGNP
+6598 GERLLGGNP
-6607 DNNYGDFFIDQLAAL
+6607 DNSYGDFFIDQLNAL
-6622 NSQVEMGVNRGSIA
+6622 NSQVTLGVNTGSLA
-6636 MGTAIG
+6636 MGSAIG
-6642 PFDDGVYSITIIE
+6642 PFDDGVYTITVIE
-6655 PNATCPDTIQL
+6655 PGATCPDTIQL

-6674 TMNNVI
+6674 TTNTVI
-6680 TDAII
+6680 TNAIV
-6685 VNTTVGTS
+6685 VNTTVETAI
-6693 VDVCTDI
+6693 DVCTDI
-6700 TALSNV
+6700 SALSNV
-6706 ASMTLCGGPQG
+6706 ASVTLCGGPQG
-6717 GSFTELANGCFTYTP
+6717 GSFTELADGCFTYTP
-6732 GAGLAAGDSDQLCVT
+6732 GAGLQAGNSDQLCVTVCDDNGDCVETTVTINILDENTVTDAITVNTPVGTAIDVCTDISSLGNIASISLCAQAQGGTFTELADGCFTYTPGAGLVAGDSDQLCVT
-6747 VCDDNGV
+6747 VCDDNGD
-6754 CVETTV
+6754 CILTTV
-6760 SINILEDNQMPCE
+6760 TINILEANQMPCI
-6773 NGLDVLGDDLT
+6773 NALDILGDDLT
-6784 LMTDDCDNGAALCT
+6784 ITADDCDMGAALCT
-6798 AIEIAEFNNY
+6798 SIDVADYSDYDFFI
-6808 NFYLNGTEVTTMS
+6808 NGVEVTTMS
-6821 TCDVDTVFNYS
+6821 TCNIDTIFNYA
-6832 YFNIAQDG
+6832 YFQISNDG
-6840 FNGTFSIDAWE
+6840 FMGTYSVDSWE
-6851 VDGQTY
+6851 VDGQTF
-6857 TGSFT
+6857 TGTFT
-6862 NAAELAAFLNANDA
+6862 TPAELTAFLNANDA
-6876 TGNWI
+6876 SGNWVLNEAELSI
-6881 LDENRLAIYGGDLSK
+6881 NGGDLAK
-6896 SYGMIDV
+6896 TYGMIDISNAT
-6903 SLASTGMNYE
+6903 SLMGYE
-6913 LVLNSEIAPNFV
+6913 LILDTEIVPNSIAFN
-6925 AFDLPVG
+6925 LPVG

-6939 DVTFGCADTLNITV
+6939 DVNFGCADTLNVVVDCIL
-6953 ECEQDPLSTPSWM
+6953 DPLTNPSWM
-6966 DTVNI
+6966 DTI
-6971 VIELGSDTLFCYP
+6971 SISLELGTDTLYCYP
-6984 LTDIAS
+6984 LADIAT

-7004 FEVVNN
+7004 FAVVDN
-7010 CIIITGDI
+7010 CILITGDL

-7027 ICDTNGD
+7027 ICDVNGE
-7034 CGMLIINTEV
+7034 CGQLIINTSV
-7044 MTEGQM
+7044 LTSGQM
-7050 APPVAMDDDSM
+7050 APPVALDDDTM
-7061 TVVNVTIGTLNVL
+7061 TVVNVTIGTVNVL

-7079 INETVQVSL
+7079 INESVQVSL

-7093 FGTVILNADNTF
+7093 LGTVTLNADNTF
-7105 TYIPNPNTCGEQDEF
+7105 TYTPNPNTCGESDEF
-7120 QYMISTPMGSDI
+7120 QYMITTAMGSDI
-7132 ATVYIDI
+7132 ATVFIDI

-7145 VMNGFSPNGDDIN
+7145 VMNGFSPNGDDVN

-7190 TNADGWSGT
+7190 TNADGWEGT
-7199 WEGQD
+7199 WEGQA